1 MDIFD
6 WVHDIEETYNFLLK
20 STKEESLSEIE
31 EYRKEQ
37 DKFLE
42 VSLLRKKAFIKSSM
56 ENLSEDIHNNI
67 KEFDGKYI
75 KALKIIEAQ
84 FRRNKKNLLKSILN
98 QLGMEF

>member
-1 MDIFD
+1 MNIFD
-6 WVHDIEETYNFLLK
+6 WVLDIEETYNFLLK

-56 ENLSEDIHNNI
+56 ENLSEDIHNLI

-98 QLGMEF
+98 QLGIEF